1 MVLILTHSII
11 LNIFKKRGL
20 PFSEGMA
27 AATQRIS
34 GVLYSQVGGS

>member
-1 MVLILTHSII
+1 MVLILTHPVI

-27 AATQRIS
+27 AAIS